1 MKHTRKKTNGMTKH
15 IGMLPVLLV
24 AMVFLFLGAACGS
37 GSSSNNANA
46 QAVVELDDAVIRVET
61 NATDEDAGFQ
71 IFLDGE
77 GWENVVIT
85 DPNGTQIFESTA
97 SGGIFQIGGGTELF
111 LETAEPEFVEFAN
124 LQELLDLLPEG
135 EYTFSGTTSEGDDI
149 TGTAELTYVLPCEP
163 EVVSPAEFEIVDT
176 AAPIVISWDP
186 VDQVIDPVQTVAD
199 NVVCVASAD
208 LVIEAYQVIV
218 EEEESGIEFDI
229 ILSDTATEVTVPEE
243 MFEEDTLYKF
253 EVLAIEESGNQT
265 ITESFFCTGP
275 TLTEGDCEALADAL

>member
-1 MKHTRKKTNGMTKH
+1 MKQMRNKSNAMTKH
-15 IGMLPVLLV
+15 MGMLPVLLV
-24 AMVFLFLGAACGS
+24 AMAILVLGAGCGS
-37 GSSSNNANA
+37 GSGSEAQA

-77 GWENVVIT
+77 GWENVSIT
-85 DPNGTQIFESTA
+85 DPNGTQIFDSTA

-111 LETAEPEFVEFAN
+111 LETAEPEFVDFAN

-135 EYTFSGTTSEGDDI
+135 EYTFSGTTAEGDDL

-163 EVVSPAEFEIVDT
+163 EVVSPAEFEILDAT
-176 AAPIVISWDP
+176 APILVSWDP
-186 VDQVIDPVQTVAD
+186 VDQVIDPVLTVAD

-208 LVIEAYQVIV
+208 LVIEGYQVIV
-218 EEEESGIEFDI
+218 EEEESGIEFNI

-275 TLTEGDCEALADAL
+275 TLTAADCEAIADAL

>member
-1 MKHTRKKTNGMTKH
+1 MKQMRNKSNAMTKH
-15 IGMLPVLLV
+15 MGMLPVLLV
-24 AMVFLFLGAACGS
+24 AMAILVLGAGCGS
-37 GSSSNNANA
+37 GSGSEAQA

-77 GWENVVIT
+77 GWENVSIT
-85 DPNGTQIFESTA
+85 DPNGTQIFDSTA

-111 LETAEPEFVEFAN
+111 LETAEPEFVDFAN

-135 EYTFSGTTSEGDDI
+135 EYTFSGTTAEGDDL

-163 EVVSPAEFEIVDT
+163 EVVSPAEFEILDAT
-176 AAPIVISWDP
+176 APILVSWDP
-186 VDQVIDPVQTVAD
+186 VDQVIDPVLTVAD

-208 LVIEAYQVIV
+208 LVIDGYQIIV
-218 EEEESGIEFDI
+218 EEESGIEFDI
-229 ILSDTATEVTVPEE
+229 ILSGAATEVTVPEE
-243 MFEEDTLYKF
+243 MFEENTLYKF

-275 TLTEGDCEALADAL
+275 DVTEDECEELFEAL

>member
-1 MKHTRKKTNGMTKH
+1 MRHARKKCNGMTKH
-15 IGMLPVLLV
+15 MGMLPVLLV
-24 AMVFLFLGAACGS
+24 AVVFLFLGAACGS
-37 GSSSNNANA
+37 GSSSNNAQA

-61 NATDEDAGFQ
+61 NATDEDSGFQ

-77 GWENVVIT
+77 GWENVFIT

-111 LETAEPEFVEFAN
+111 LETAEPELVDFAN

-135 EYTFSGTTSEGDDI
+135 DYTFSGTTAEGDDI

-163 EVVSPAEFEIVDT
+163 EVVSPAEFEIVDA
-176 AAPIVISWDP
+176 AAPILISWDP
-186 VDQVIDPVQTVAD
+186 VDEVIDPVNTVAD
-199 NVVCVASAD
+199 NVVCVASVD
-208 LVIEAYQVIV
+208 LVIEGYQVIV
-218 EEEESGIEFDI
+218 EEEESGVEFNI
-229 ILSDTATEVTVPEE
+229 ILLDTATEVTVPEE

-275 TLTEGDCEALADAL
+275 TLTAVDCEALADAL

>member
-1 MKHTRKKTNGMTKH
+1 MRHARKKLNGITKH
-15 IGMLPVLLV
+15 MGMLPVLLV

-46 QAVVELDDAVIRVET
+46 QAVVALDDAVIRVET
-61 NATDEDAGFQ
+61 NATDEDSGFQ

-77 GWENVVIT
+77 GWENIVIT
-85 DPNGTQIFESTA
+85 DPDGTQIFESTA

-111 LETAEPEFVEFAN
+111 LETAEPELVDFAN

-135 EYTFSGTTSEGDDI
+135 DYTFSGTTAEGDDI

-163 EVVSPAEFEIVDT
+163 EVVSPAEFEILDA
-176 AAPIVISWDP
+176 AAPILISWDP
-186 VDQVIDPVQTVAD
+186 VDEVIDTVNTVAD
-199 NVVCVASAD
+199 NVECVASAG
-208 LVIEAYQVIV
+208 LVIEGYQVIV
-218 EEEESGIEFDI
+218 EEEDSGVEFDI
-229 ILSDTATEVTVPEE
+229 ILLDTATEVTVPEE

-253 EVLAIEESGNQT
+253 EILAIEESGNQT

-275 TLTEGDCEALADAL
+275 TLTAVDCEALADAL

>member
-1 MKHTRKKTNGMTKH
+1 MKHTHKKTNGMTKH
-15 IGMLPVLLV
+15 MGMLPVLLV

-37 GSSSNNANA
+37 GSSSNNAQA

-61 NATDEDAGFQ
+61 NATDEDSGFQ

-111 LETAEPEFVEFAN
+111 LETAEPEFGEFAN

-135 EYTFSGTTSEGDDI
+135 EYTFSGTTAEGVDI

-163 EVVSPAEFEIVDT
+163 EVVSPAEFEVVDT

-186 VDQVIDPVQTVAD
+186 VDQVIDPFNTVAD
-199 NVVCVASAD
+199 NLVCVASAD
-208 LVIEAYQVIV
+208 LVIEGYQVIV

-229 ILSDTATEVTVPEE
+229 ILSNTSTEVTVPEE

-275 TLTEGDCEALADAL
+275 TLTEAACEALADAV